1 MMVMG
6 THSVDRPICR
16 IYGYG
21 SSVYAYTIRY
31 SQLYVLI
38 GSCLATYAYDFVA
51 PRSYLISDTDTCMLY
66 GRVTVRT
73 PLASVDTIFAY
84 DTIQLGGEL
93 VRTRATPIVEGSE
106 INGRDTSTCRSSSTP
121 SGARTR
127 MGWECAARTVWS
139 RYGGS
144 M

>member
-1 MMVMG
+1 MG

-73 PLASVDTIFAY
+73 PLASVDTYIC
-84 DTIQLGGEL
+84 
-93 VRTRATPIVEGSE
+93 VRYYTARW
-106 INGRDTSTCRSSSTP
+106 
-121 SGARTR
+121 GARTY
-127 MGWECAARTVWS
+127 ARYAHCGRIGDKRS
-139 RYGGS
+139 
-144 M
+144 